1 MTMRVLV
8 HLNSLE
14 LGGSQINAVDFA
26 RALGD
31 RGIESI
37 LVGERDT
44 IVGRPSLLDYAE
56 QQGVRITVY
65 DSAAGLMPHAKQLRR
80 MADGLRVDLVHAY
93 GMWGA
98 ARNVYWGPA
107 TFGRLPWVHTV
118 YEMSVTDIVHSHVP
132 LVVGTEYL
140 VEELVDRPAPTVLI
154 SPPVDLAADFPQG
167 DPGPESFREEHRLGG
182 GVLLGIVSRLE
193 RQLKGTA
200 IGVTIDAMQDLASTG
215 ATLFIVGD
223 GDARAVLQAKADAV
237 NDAAGRQAVRMLGA
251 LADPRPAYLAADI
264 VVGMGGS
271 AARALAFGKPLI
283 VHGEEGWS
291 RLFEPDSS
299 RSLARSSFWSP
310 ERPADPVSDFVRIA
324 RPLIADEARRQAL
337 GAFGR
342 EFARERFGLDVMSD
356 RLARFYADA
365 IGSYGAREWFLDLP
379 HEWRRLVKKVVRR
392 LRLLGPARV
401 SEGGR
406 R

>member
-1 MTMRVLV
+1 MRVLV

-26 RALGD
+26 RTLGD

-44 IVGRPSLLDYAE
+44 IAGAPSLLDYAE
-56 QQGVRITVY
+56 QHGMRITVY
-65 DSAAGLMPHAKQLRR
+65 DPAAGLLPHARQLRR
-80 MADGLRVDLVHAY
+80 MADELDVDLIHAY

-140 VEELVDRPAPTVLI
+140 VEELVDRPAPTILI
-154 SPPVDLAADFPQG
+154 SPPVDLTADSPRSDGGQRAFRDEHGLG
-167 DPGPESFREEHRLGG
+167 D

-193 RQLKGTA
+193 RQLKATA
-200 IGVTIDAMQDLASTG
+200 IGVTIDAMRELASTG

-223 GDARAVLQAKADAV
+223 GDAHAALRAEADAV
-237 NDAAGRQAVRMLGA
+237 NDDVGRSAVRMLGA
-251 LADPRPAYLAADI
+251 LSDPRPAYLAADI

-283 VHGEEGWS
+283 VHGEQGWS
-291 RLFEPDSS
+291 RIFEPDTS

-310 ERPADPVSDFVRIA
+310 ERPEHPVADFVRIA
-324 RPLIADEARRQAL
+324 RPLIADEARRREL

-342 EFARERFGLDVMSD
+342 EFARERFGLDAMSD
-356 RLARFYADA
+356 RLALFYADA
-365 IGSYGAREWFLDLP
+365 IGAYGAREWVLDLP
-379 HEWRRLVKKVVRR
+379 HEWRRLVKKVARLARR
-392 LRLLGPARV
+392 MAPVALP
-401 SEGGR
+401 EGSR
-406 R
+406 A